1 MKKIH
6 FFIINLFIL
15 ILLEGC
21 GYEPVYSSKNFLF
34 KIGKIDYENNQ
45 INNQVVRSLKSL
57 SNQNARNTL
66 DLKLSSTEEKR
77 IVSKNKSGDAEIFEL
92 KILVEVII
100 NDQQKSFSGFQ
111 NYNNNE
117 NKFDLNQY
125 EIEIEKQI
133 INGIIDDILIYLAK
147 F

>member
-6 FFIINLFIL
+6 FLIINLLIL
-15 ILLEGC
+15 IFLEGC

-34 KIGKIDYENNQ
+34 KVGKIDYEKNQ
-45 INNQVVRSLKSL
+45 INNQIVRSLKSL
-57 SNQNARNTL
+57 SNQNAQNIL
-66 DLKLSSTEEKR
+66 DLKLNSTKEKR

-100 NDQQKSFSGFQ
+100 NDQQKSFSSFQ

-117 NKFDLNQY
+117 NKFELNQY
-125 EIEIEKQI
+125 EIEIEKQT
-133 INGIIDDILIYLAK
+133 INGIVDDILIYLAK